1 MFQLLNNRDKTMS
14 KSSDISTDVGQPNT
28 HGTEGYDQTIF
39 DANHWLRRNF
49 RLFIDGSYY
58 GYNDYR
64 NNCEFL
70 TENYE
75 YSEKLRSFVINK
87 FCQMIATDYECS
99 VSTAQKAIVKSMHR
113 VDLEMLNVELID
125 DARDLVRE
133 EIEEVV

>member
-1 MFQLLNNRDKTMS
+1 MS
-14 KSSDISTDVGQPNT
+14 KSSEISTDVGQPNT
-28 HGTEGYDQTIF
+28 HGTAGYDRTIF

-49 RLFIDGSYY
+49 RLFIDGSYN
-58 GYNDYR
+58 GYDDYK

-75 YSEKLRSFVINK
+75 DSKKLRAFVINK

-99 VSTAQKAIVKSMHR
+99 VSSAQWAILNSMHI
-113 VDLEMLNVELID
+113 VDLELLNVELID

-133 EIEEVV
+133 EIEEEV